1 MTLLWRKVLEC
12 SSSLLTSLSLCPHSL
27 LWRKVLECSSSHCS
41 LRHPCVLTLMEEGS
55 GVFFLTAHFFIPV
68 SSLTSLSLCS
78 HSYGGSFWSVLPH
91 CSLLHPCDLTHSY
104 GGSFWSVLPHC
115 SLRHPCVLTHF
126 VIPVSSLTPMEEV
139 SGVFFLTAHFVI
151 PVSSLTS
158 SSLCSHTHDL
168 SSHPSHR
175 YP

>member
-1 MTLLWRKVLEC
+1 MVSVDLIAMVTSEASDGHERRLRAKRVMVVFNDTPMEEV
-12 SSSLLTSLSLCPHSL
+12 SGVFFLTAHFVIPVSSL

-55 GVFFLTAHFFIPV
+55 GVFFLTAHF
-68 SSLTSLSLCS
+68 
-78 HSYGGSFWSVLPH
+78 
-91 CSLLHPCDLTHSY
+91 
-104 GGSFWSVLPHC
+104 
-115 SLRHPCVLTHF
+115 
-126 VIPVSSLTPMEEV
+126 VI
-139 SGVFFLTAHFVI
+139 H
-151 PVSSLTS
+151 VSSLTS